1 MAEHDSLDHELRA
14 LAAEAE
20 QRAMTPMAAAD
31 VRRLGTQRRHR
42 RLTAI
47 AIAAAVVVGLSGGA
61 VFSAV
66 TIGTQEPPSP
76 AQTPGL
82 TVTPTPTPMPTASA
96 TPSTSS
102 SPTPTKK
109 PSKSPA
115 PPRQPS
121 ASTNRP
127 ATSEPAP
134 TKAPRTITAENL
146 LQPSDIHT
154 DTAEQQ
160 VVTTDPALGRSVA
173 ESSVCLTD
181 GLDALGAT
189 EVLSRNFRIV
199 VPDEP
204 SSTAEPGNE
213 LAGQPSIYTQALQF
227 STEAEA
233 DEAVEAYRAW
243 IAECS
248 ALLQDRG
255 YTVLGELNRTWYP
268 VNLDTE
274 GASGE
279 FAELT
284 YRAPG
289 QSEDFGW
296 WEAIGL
302 TQRGDRLMVTVSL
315 TVGQDKNVAYEQ
327 YPADPDLT
335 ALHEQYALII
345 AAADR
350 LGA

>member
-1 MAEHDSLDHELRA
+1 MAEHDPLDHELRA

-20 QRAMTPMAAAD
+20 QRTMTPMAASD

-47 AIAAAVVVGLSGGA
+47 AVTAAVVIGLSGGA

-82 TVTPTPTPMPTASA
+82 ISTPTPTPSAS
-96 TPSTSS
+96 PSTTP
-102 SPTPTKK
+102 SPTPTTTTK
-109 PSKSPA
+109 PSKSPTQ
-115 PPRQPS
+115 PRQPS

-127 ATSEPAP
+127 ATTEPAP
-134 TKAPRTITAENL
+134 TKEPRTITAENL
-146 LQPSDIHT
+146 LQPSDVPT
-154 DTAEQQ
+154 DTTEQQ

-181 GLDALGAT
+181 GLNALGAT
-189 EVLSRNFRIV
+189 KILSRNFRIV

-204 SSTAEPGNE
+204 SSTADPGNE

-227 STEAEA
+227 STEAMAE
-233 DEAVEAYRAW
+233 EAVEAYRDW

-248 ALLQDRG
+248 ALLESRG

-268 VNLDTE
+268 VNVDTE
-274 GASGE
+274 GATGQ

-302 TQRGDRLMVTVSL
+302 TQRGDRLMITVSL

-327 YPADPDLT
+327 YPADPDLM

-345 AAADR
+345 AAAER